1 MEACQAEVMHDL
13 FDAERW
19 IKQPTPGQP
28 GDDEG
33 HRERVEKDRAQ
44 QALAAHPLI
53 DQRGQQ
59 EAQHQGHS
67 EMNRAPKIAMLVT
80 ETCQR
85 SLATRLLYCRS
96 PTNTELGSIRELV
109 NEIQIVQPI
118 APQ

>member
-1 MEACQAEVMHDL
+1 M
-13 FDAERW
+13 
-19 IKQPTPGQP
+19 
-28 GDDEG
+28 
-33 HRERVEKDRAQ
+33 
-44 QALAAHPLI
+44 
-53 DQRGQQ
+53 
-59 EAQHQGHS
+59 
-67 EMNRAPKIAMLVT
+67 AMLVT